1 MQLKIIINK
10 RLSPAY
16 MTQIISFSADTEFAS
31 GLEELISKSGYSNRS
46 RFIRDASLFYAEMQQ
61 RGDLEN
67 MDGKLIIEGH
77 LVVYYQHDHGD
88 SQRLLDLRHSEL
100 IEVASYS
107 HSSLKHSHSCVDVL
121 QVKGEAGNIRSVIHR
136 LNNTPHV
143 DKVAFTTAPMR
154 DQGCC

>member
-1 MQLKIIINK
+1 
-10 RLSPAY
+10 
-16 MTQIISFSADTEFAS
+16 
-31 GLEELISKSGYSNRS
+31 
-46 RFIRDASLFYAEMQQ
+46 MQQ

-67 MDGKLIIEGH
+67 MDGEMIIEGH

-121 QVKGEAGNIRSVIHR
+121 QVKGKAENIRAVMSR
-136 LNNTPHV
+136 LKNTPHV
-143 DKVAFTTAPMR
+143 DKLSFTTAPMR
-154 DQGCC
+154 EDGCC

>member
-1 MQLKIIINK
+1 M
-10 RLSPAY
+10 A
-16 MTQIISFSADTEFAS
+16 QIISFSADTDFAKD
-31 GLEELISKSGYSNRS
+31 LDNMISKSGYSNRS

-67 MDGKLIIEGH
+67 MDGELVIEGH

-88 SQRLLDLRHSEL
+88 SQKLLDLRHSEL
-100 IEVASYS
+100 IEVATYS

-121 QVKGEAGNIRSVIHR
+121 QVKGKAENIRSVMHR

-143 DKVAFTTAPMR
+143 DKISFITAPMR
-154 DQGCC
+154 DDGCC

>member
-1 MQLKIIINK
+1 
-10 RLSPAY
+10 
-16 MTQIISFSADTEFAS
+16 MTQIISFSADTVFAKD
-31 GLEELISKSGYSNRS
+31 LDNMISKSGYNNRS

-67 MDGKLIIEGH
+67 MDAELTIEGH

-107 HSSLKHSHSCVDVL
+107 HSSLKHSHSCVDLL
-121 QVKGEAGNIRSVIHR
+121 QVKGEAANIRSVISR
-136 LNNTPHV
+136 LKNTPHV
-143 DKVAFTTAPMR
+143 DKVSFIIAPMR
-154 DQGCC
+154 EDGCC